1 MFRFCP
7 LRMHIEQELDIALM
21 NLVDERE
28 LLVVLISPHVIIC
41 STQLPEGI

>member
-7 LRMHIEQELDIALM
+7 LRMHIDKELDIALM

-28 LLVVLISPHVIIC
+28 LLVVLIPPHVIIR
-41 STQLPEGI
+41 STQLPDGI